1 MGIDVRKTVFIVGLC
16 YLHCLVLTLLCH
28 DLGISYRLNVV
39 DCAVRKTAR
48 ATECIIIESKV

>member
-16 YLHCLVLTLLCH
+16 YLRCLVLTLLCH

-39 DCAVRKTAR
+39 DCAVRKNGW
-48 ATECIIIESKV
+48 SN